1 MTGGNVERAI
11 AREAADHTLV
21 TLGATD
27 TGIPSRLTTD
37 SLHFAV
43 VNEVECSVVLAERST
58 RRSVLG
64 RLFARR

>member
-1 MTGGNVERAI
+1 
-11 AREAADHTLV
+11 V